1 MLKYNKMR
9 FHCESLRL
17 EAAAAAAAAEAA
29 TVATKSLVSQQAA
42 EFRAWRVNLVLPDG
56 SDGASTRKQTP
67 PPTLQVPPVTSSS
80 LTLSL
85 PSELMHPNM

>member
-17 EAAAAAAAAEAA
+17 EAAAAAAAE
-29 TVATKSLVSQQAA
+29 VATKSLVSQQAA

-56 SDGASTRKQTP
+56 SDGASTTKQTP
-67 PPTLQVPPVTSSS
+67 PADPPSA
-80 LTLSL
+80 
-85 PSELMHPNM
+85 PSE

>member
-17 EAAAAAAAAEAA
+17 EAAAEESAAE
-29 TVATKSLVSQQAA
+29 VATKSLVSQQAA

-56 SDGASTRKQTP
+56 SDGASTTKQTP
-67 PPTLQVPPVTSSS
+67 PTDPPSA
-80 LTLSL
+80 
-85 PSELMHPNM
+85 PSEWFISHSQSAL